1 MRVVLGVVAKEELFE
16 IQQWIARRNARS
28 ARRWRQTILRR
39 ISLLADAPFSGR
51 RVAEQPDENLREVVV
66 GPYQIAYRVETDH
79 VLVLRVWDARRGA
92 LPNFL
97 GEPDSEYL
105 AF

>member
-1 MRVVLGVVAKEELFE
+1 MRVELGVVAKEELLE
-16 IQQWIARRNARS
+16 IQQWIARRSARS

-39 ISLLADAPFSGR
+39 IGLLSDAPFSGR
-51 RVAEQPDENLREVVV
+51 RVAEQPDENLREVLV
-66 GPYQIAYRVETDH
+66 GPYQVAYLVEDDR
-79 VLVLRVWDARRGA
+79 VLVLRIWDARRGT

-97 GEPDSEYL
+97 GESEAGYF